1 MRMNMDDIMQQA
13 LNITRAQAGVRPMS
27 ASEVAAYAA
36 EIAKG
41 IRTILESEPEEE
53 DFESGEN
60 AAPACDPKR
69 SIKENSIICLECGR
83 SFRVLTI
90 RHLRT
95 HGLDARTYKEK
106 YGFKKNTPLA
116 CKSLI
121 RVRRKKMNDMRLW
134 TRKKN
139 VPEGQPEEAPRPRPN
154 KTSDEEQPGRQ
165 VFCLPPFFCAFPR
178 IREKTAQEEGGRP
191 RPSPPGRVSGSG
203 KRTGE
208 EVSLPGRKH
217 GASP

>member
-53 DFESGEN
+53 DIESGE
-60 AAPACDPKR
+60 
-69 SIKENSIICLECGR
+69 ECGR

-139 VPEGQPEEAPRPRPN
+139 VPEGQPEEAP
-154 KTSDEEQPGRQ
+154 KAKAE
-165 VFCLPPFFCAFPR
+165 
-178 IREKTAQEEGGRP
+178 
-191 RPSPPGRVSGSG
+191 
-203 KRTGE
+203 
-208 EVSLPGRKH
+208 
-217 GASP
+217 

>member
-60 AAPACDPKR
+60 TAPACDPKR

-83 SFRVLTI
+83 SFRVLTKCSGRSAGRSPQGQGRI
-90 RHLRT
+90 KRLT
-95 HGLDARTYKEK
+95 
-106 YGFKKNTPLA
+106 KNSQGDRFFA
-116 CKSLI
+116 
-121 RVRRKKMNDMRLW
+121 
-134 TRKKN
+134 
-139 VPEGQPEEAPRPRPN
+139 
-154 KTSDEEQPGRQ
+154 
-165 VFCLPPFFCAFPR
+165 CLPFFVPFP
-178 IREKTAQEEGGRP
+178 
-191 RPSPPGRVSGSG
+191 GSG
-203 KRTGE
+203 KKQHRKRADDRALPRQAGYQAQE
-208 EVSLPGRKH
+208 KGPGRK
-217 GASP
+217 SPSPGENTAPPHEVREALFYGSP

>member
-60 AAPACDPKR
+60 TAPACDHKR

-83 SFRVLTI
+83 SFRVITMPEPT
-90 RHLRT
+90 R
-95 HGLDARTYKEK
+95 
-106 YGFKKNTPLA
+106 KNTD
-116 CKSLI
+116 S
-121 RVRRKKMNDMRLW
+121 RRIRLW
-134 TRKKN
+134 PANRLSAYAERK
-139 VPEGQPEEAPRPRPN
+139 
-154 KTSDEEQPGRQ
+154 
-165 VFCLPPFFCAFPR
+165 
-178 IREKTAQEEGGRP
+178 
-191 RPSPPGRVSGSG
+191 
-203 KRTGE
+203 
-208 EVSLPGRKH
+208 
-217 GASP
+217 

>member
-1 MRMNMDDIMQQA
+1 MNMDDIMQQA

-41 IRTILESEPEEE
+41 IRTILES
-53 DFESGEN
+53 GEN
-60 AAPACDPKR
+60 TAPACDPKR

-106 YGFKKNTPLA
+106 YGFKKNTPVA

-121 RVRRKKMNDMRLW
+121 RVRSKKMYDMRLW

-139 VPEGQPEEAPRPRPN
+139 VPEGQPEEAP
-154 KTSDEEQPGRQ
+154 KAKAE
-165 VFCLPPFFCAFPR
+165 
-178 IREKTAQEEGGRP
+178 
-191 RPSPPGRVSGSG
+191 
-203 KRTGE
+203 
-208 EVSLPGRKH
+208 
-217 GASP
+217 

>member
-1 MRMNMDDIMQQA
+1 MNMDDIMQQA

-60 AAPACDPKR
+60 TTPACDPKR

-95 HGLDARTYKEK
+95 HGLDAKT
-106 YGFKKNTPLA
+106 YGFRKNTPLA

-139 VPEGQPEEAPRPRPN
+139 VPDGQSEEAPRA
-154 KTSDEEQPGRQ
+154 EAE
-165 VFCLPPFFCAFPR
+165 
-178 IREKTAQEEGGRP
+178 
-191 RPSPPGRVSGSG
+191 
-203 KRTGE
+203 
-208 EVSLPGRKH
+208 
-217 GASP
+217 

>member
-60 AAPACDPKR
+60 TAPACDPKR
-69 SIKENSIICLECGR
+69 SIKENSIICLEYGR

-139 VPEGQPEEAPRPRPN
+139 VPEGQPEEAP
-154 KTSDEEQPGRQ
+154 KAKAE
-165 VFCLPPFFCAFPR
+165 
-178 IREKTAQEEGGRP
+178 
-191 RPSPPGRVSGSG
+191 
-203 KRTGE
+203 
-208 EVSLPGRKH
+208 
-217 GASP
+217 

>member
-1 MRMNMDDIMQQA
+1 MNMDDIMQQA
-13 LNITRAQAGVRPMS
+13 LNITRAQAGVRPMP

-60 AAPACDPKR
+60 TAPACDPKR

-106 YGFKKNTPLA
+106 YGFRKNTPLA

-139 VPEGQPEEAPRPRPN
+139 VPEGQPEEAP
-154 KTSDEEQPGRQ
+154 KAKAE
-165 VFCLPPFFCAFPR
+165 
-178 IREKTAQEEGGRP
+178 
-191 RPSPPGRVSGSG
+191 
-203 KRTGE
+203 
-208 EVSLPGRKH
+208 
-217 GASP
+217 